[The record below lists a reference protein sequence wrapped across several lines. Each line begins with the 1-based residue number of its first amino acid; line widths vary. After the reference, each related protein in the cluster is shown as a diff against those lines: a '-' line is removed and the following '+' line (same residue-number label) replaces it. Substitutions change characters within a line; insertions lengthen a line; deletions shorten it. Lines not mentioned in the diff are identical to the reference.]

1 MNPLNHSWKASPNSA
16 GISIL
21 FLYPPEVFEPL
32 TTHLP
37 LFPSQ
42 SSLFV
47 LLPLTAH
54 QGLFAGSFLDQSLS
68 VCVSRGS
75 LSACYFK
82 ATGWHSVTAL
92 PRTVSRSLVFSACLF
107 LSTSQPTSSP
117 LSSIITAP
125 EVSGHMCTLDHVIS
139 LLQDL
144 PWFPLASGHVPQ
156 PWVGHIEP
164 RTMTRLLPTVC

>member
-16 GISIL
+16 GMSVV
-21 FLYPPEVFEPL
+21 FLYPPEVFDPL
-32 TTHLP
+32 TTHSH
-37 LFPSQ
+37 LFPSP

-68 VCVSRGS
+68 VGVSHGS

-82 ATGWHSVTAL
+82 ATGWHSVTAF
-92 PRTVSRSLVFSACLF
+92 PRTFSRSLVFLACLF

-117 LSSIITAP
+117 LCSILTAP
-125 EVSGHMCTLDHVIS
+125 EVGGHMCTLDHVIS
-139 LLQDL
+139 PLQDL
-144 PWFPLASGHVPQ
+144 P
-156 PWVGHIEP
+156 
-164 RTMTRLLPTVC
+164 